1 MKKIFLTLVISI
13 FSIFSV
19 SFVKADELL
28 TENEFKDKN
37 LYQAGENV
45 EASGNYDGIS
55 FVAGSEVDVNTNSLF
70 GALAG
75 MNVRFNG
82 ITSKDLFIA
91 GSSLEINGNV
101 KRDLYAAAEEVK
113 ITGIIEGNIYV
124 ASNKLVISD
133 NAEIKGNIKFYGTEL
148 ENHSSKIEGKIS
160 YYEDAKVSGI
170 ENFETDVMKQEV
182 VKVSIKD
189 KIINAG
195 YSLLRYLFLFMVLT
209 FTFPKLLKYI
219 KTKYVY
225 NNAGEY
231 LTTCGTG
238 VLGMFMFP
246 IIAVLLLISNIGIS
260 VGLIMFVLYFI
271 LIYMTTITS
280 GYILGNI
287 IGTKII
293 KKELNDYLVGL
304 MGIAAIVV
312 LTYIP
317 YLGTFIGLINLL
329 FGFGVIIK
337 LLTNRENRTL

>member
-1 MKKIFLTLVISI
+1 MKKIFITLVISI

-19 SFVKADELL
+19 NAEEQLL
-28 TENEFKDKN
+28 TENEFKNEN

-45 EASGNYDGIS
+45 TASGNYDGIS
-55 FVAGSEVDVNTNSLF
+55 FVAGSEVDVKTNSIF

-101 KRDLYAAAEEVK
+101 KRDAYAAASEVK
-113 ITGIIEGNIYV
+113 VTGIVEGNLYV
-124 ASNKLVISD
+124 AAEKLIITES
-133 NAEIKGNIKFYGTEL
+133 AEIKGNIKFYGTTL
-148 ENHSSKIEGKIS
+148 ENKSTKIEGKVS
-160 YYEDAKVSGI
+160 YYEDANVKGLENI
-170 ENFETDVMKQEV
+170 ENEVMKQKI

-189 KIINAG
+189 KIINVG

-209 FTFPKLLKYI
+209 FAFPKLLKYI

-238 VLGMFMFP
+238 VFGMFMFP
-246 IIAVLLLISNIGIS
+246 IIAILLLISNIGIS

-271 LIYMTTITS
+271 LMYMTTITS
-280 GYILGNI
+280 GYILGNVI
-287 IGTKII
+287 SSKII

-304 MGIAAIVV
+304 MGIAAIVL

-317 YLGTFIGLINLL
+317 YIGTFVGLISLL
-329 FGFGVIIK
+329 FGFGIIIK

>member
-1 MKKIFLTLVISI
+1 MKKIIITLMISI

-19 SFVKADELL
+19 SAEDTLL
-28 TENEFKDKN
+28 EENELKNEN
-37 LYQAGENV
+37 LYQAGETV
-45 EASGNYDGIS
+45 KASGNYDGIS

-82 ITSKDLFIA
+82 ITEKDLFIA

-124 ASNKLVISD
+124 ASSKLVISES
-133 NAEIKGNIKFYGTEL
+133 AEIKGNIKFYGTTL
-148 ENHSSKIEGKIS
+148 ENNSSKIEGKIS
-160 YYEDAKVSGI
+160 YYEDAKVSGLK
-170 ENFETDVMKQEV
+170 NFETEVMKQKV
-182 VKVSIKD
+182 VKVSLKD
-189 KIINAG
+189 KIVSLG

-209 FTFPKLLKYI
+209 FAFPKLLKHI
-219 KTKYVY
+219 KTRYVY
-225 NNAGEY
+225 NKFGDY
-231 LTTCGTG
+231 LTTSGVG

-246 IIAVLLLISNIGIS
+246 IIAILLLISNIGVS
-260 VGLIMFVLYFI
+260 VGLIMFVLYII
-271 LIYMTTITS
+271 LIYMTTIVS
-280 GYILGNI
+280 GYVLGNL
-287 IGTKII
+287 IGTKSF

-304 MGIAAIVV
+304 IGIASIVI
-312 LTYIP
+312 LSALP

>member
-1 MKKIFLTLVISI
+1 MKKLIITLVISI

-19 SFVKADELL
+19 NAEEQLL
-28 TENEFKDKN
+28 TENEFKNEN

-45 EASGNYDGIS
+45 TASGNYDGIS
-55 FVAGSEVDVNTNSLF
+55 FVAGSEVDVKTNSIF

-101 KRDLYAAAEEVK
+101 KRDAYAAASEVK
-113 ITGIIEGNIYV
+113 VTGIVEGNLYV
-124 ASNKLVISD
+124 AAEKLIITES
-133 NAEIKGNIKFYGTEL
+133 AEIKGNIKFYGTTL
-148 ENHSSKIEGKIS
+148 ESKSTKIEGKVS
-160 YYEDAKVSGI
+160 YYEDANVKGLENI
-170 ENFETDVMKQEV
+170 ETEVMEQKI

-209 FTFPKLLKYI
+209 FAFPKLLKYI

-246 IIAVLLLISNIGIS
+246 IIAVLLLMSNIGIS

-271 LIYMTTITS
+271 LMYMTTITS
-280 GYILGNI
+280 GYILGNVI
-287 IGTKII
+287 SSKII

-304 MGIAAIVV
+304 IGIALIVI

-329 FGFGVIIK
+329 FGFGIIIK

>member
-1 MKKIFLTLVISI
+1 MKKIIITLVISI

-19 SFVKADELL
+19 SAEDTLL
-28 TENEFKDKN
+28 EENELKNEN
-37 LYQAGENV
+37 LYQAGETV
-45 EASGNYDGIS
+45 KASGNYDGIS

-82 ITSKDLFIA
+82 ITEKDLFIA

-124 ASNKLVISD
+124 ASSKLVISES
-133 NAEIKGNIKFYGTEL
+133 AEIKGNIKFYGTTL
-148 ENHSSKIEGKIS
+148 ENNSSKIEGKIS
-160 YYEDAKVSGI
+160 YYEDAKVSGL
-170 ENFETDVMKQEV
+170 ENFETEVMKQKV
-182 VKVSIKD
+182 VKVSLKD
-189 KIINAG
+189 KIVSLG

-209 FTFPKLLKYI
+209 FAFPKLLKHI
-219 KTKYVY
+219 KTRYVY
-225 NNAGEY
+225 NKFGDY
-231 LTTCGTG
+231 LTTSG
-238 VLGMFMFP
+238 VGVFGMFMFP
-246 IIAVLLLISNIGIS
+246 IIAILLLISNIGVS
-260 VGLIMFVLYFI
+260 VGLIMFVLYII
-271 LIYMTTITS
+271 LIYMTTIVS
-280 GYILGNI
+280 GYVLGNV
-287 IGTKII
+287 IGTKLF

-304 MGIAAIVV
+304 IGIASIVI
-312 LTYIP
+312 LSALP